1 MLLPYP
7 LKEME
12 ISTSPSGRR
21 WINSVRASRLRRN
34 PRPDSRGSQTPLRET
49 VPRPSTSRS
58 AFDSSLSISISRS
71 TSKTRSSPP
80 ILLSAPSPFT
90 SKGTDSGLPS
100 ASSNS
105 VMSATTG
112 DRKLASSIFSSF
124 LTPGTS
130 ARIRIVRVCP
140 GSAGVMNRISP
151 PGPPDPRPDPALP
164 GYGPCSHPR
173 PRPSSPG
180 PTDPLAR
187 PGHSQTGE
195 TPAPD
200 PHQASHHLGNR
211 QSRSETQGRLRSW
224 PAPALRHMPPL
235 SHQRQNPGCRHS
247 HGLPSRVRPASPQ
260 RHIAHGGYLS

>member
-1 MLLPYP
+1 MPVMPTFLPARPRIGSFVFVSMTRPSILATGTWATKAQWREKSMLLPYP

-151 PGPPDPRPDPALP
+151 PWATR
-164 GYGPCSHPR
+164 
-173 PRPSSPG
+173 SS
-180 PTDPLAR
+180 T
-187 PGHSQTGE
+187 
-195 TPAPD
+195 
-200 PHQASHHLGNR
+200 
-211 QSRSETQGRLRSW
+211 RS
-224 PAPALRHMPPL
+224 
-235 SHQRQNPGCRHS
+235 C
-247 HGLPSRVRPASPQ
+247 PSRIRTLLTSTSSSVIPRSDGSTRTTRA
-260 RHIAHGGYLS
+260 